1 MSIPGNAAHHPLV
14 DGSLLVAATSRTIS
28 SAAVVDLMAF
38 TSPLKG
44 ETLGAWETDATF
56 RQGFGGIP

>member
-1 MSIPGNAAHHPLV
+1 
-14 DGSLLVAATSRTIS
+14 
-28 SAAVVDLMAF
+28 MAF